1 MRKLQNVTMFRTVPG
16 VLASLGLVA
25 AGAAF
30 AQAPAAPPP
39 APAPVVQPA
48 TPSSAVPGIT
58 RADGEDKITVNFVNA
73 DIQSVIKAVGQQTGR
88 NFILDPRVTGTV
100 NIVSERPVSRD
111 LLYQIFLSALRV
123 QGFAA
128 VEGDGFVKIV
138 PEAEAKTSAGP
149 VGEQAARI
157 PGDRIVTQ
165 VFILQNENAVQ
176 LVPVLRPLVTANN
189 FIAAYPN
196 NNAIVITDYATNVR
210 RIGEIIRAV
219 DLPAAGDVQ
228 VVRLQNASAI
238 DIANIIQRVIPETVA
253 SPTAPG
259 QPAKAAIAVDPR
271 TNQLIVRGDNPALI
285 SRIKALA
292 ASLDTPGAGAGN
304 IFVVPLRNAE
314 AVKIAETLRALL
326 SGESASRSTTST
338 TSFTPPSAPMGTT
351 PSASTTTSQSSG
363 GGSGAPPPA
372 STIQAY
378 QPTNSLIITAPEP
391 VYRNLRAVIDK
402 LDERRAQ
409 VYVEA
414 LVVELTLGK
423 AAEVGVQWQG
433 LSNLGRNGQGA
444 IGGTNFST
452 SPSNAVG
459 ANILGATTILGSLAN
474 LTSFGPGLNLGLVNG
489 TIQVPQADGT
499 TLTVANLSVLA
510 RAFEGDTNANVLST
524 PNLLTLDN
532 EEAKLLVGQN
542 VPFITGSYTPT
553 AGSATNPFQT
563 IERKDV
569 GLTLRVRPQITEAG
583 TVKLNI
589 FEEVSAVTRD
599 KTLVQS
605 ADIITNKRSLE
616 TTVLADDGQ
625 IVVLGGLIQDDK
637 ETSID
642 KVPLLGDIPF
652 IGALFK
658 YESRSHQRT
667 NLMVFLRPVVI
678 KDAHTIAPITQQRY
692 DYIRHLQGDTA
703 EPRNL
708 LLPPNPATVLPPLPD
723 SPDKQMTGSDKP
735 ANAKQ

>member
-1 MRKLQNVTMFRTVPG
+1 MFRSVPG
-16 VLASLGLVA
+16 ALACFGLMVA
-25 AGAAF
+25 SAAL
-30 AQAPAAPPP
+30 AQAPAGTFATP
-39 APAPVVQPA
+39 APAP
-48 TPSSAVPGIT
+48 GIAS
-58 RADGEDKITVNFVNA
+58 ADGDDKITVNFVNA

-123 QGFAA
+123 QGYAA
-128 VEGDGFVKIV
+128 VESDGFVKIV

-189 FIAAYPN
+189 FIAAYPA

-210 RIGEIIRAV
+210 RIGEIIRSV
-219 DLPAAGDVQ
+219 DLPAAGEVQ
-228 VVRLQNASAI
+228 VIRLANASAI
-238 DIANIIQRVIPETVA
+238 DIAGILQRVVPETVP

-259 QPAKAAIAVDPR
+259 SPAKAAIAVDPR
-271 TNQLIVRGDNPALI
+271 TNSLIVRGDSPALI
-285 SRIKALA
+285 GRIRTLA
-292 ASLDTPGAGAGN
+292 AGLDTPGAGAGN

-314 AVKIAETLRALL
+314 ATKIAETLRALL
-326 SGESASRSTTST
+326 SGESASRSTSGT
-338 TSFTPPSAPMGTT
+338 TSFTPAGAPSGMT
-351 PSASTTTSQSSG
+351 PATTTNTSTSA
-363 GGSGAPPPA
+363 GSNSAPPA

-423 AAEVGVQWQG
+423 AAEFGVQWQG
-433 LSNLGRNGQGA
+433 LSNLAGTGRGL

-452 SPSNAVG
+452 APGGFAG
-459 ANILGATTILGSLAN
+459 TNILGATGALSGTLAGLASL
-474 LTSFGPGLNLGLVNG
+474 GPGLNLGVVNG
-489 TIQVPQADGT
+489 TISVPNPNGT
-499 TLTVANLSVLA
+499 GTIQVANLGVLA
-510 RAFEGDTNANVLST
+510 RAFEGDSNSNVLST
-524 PNLLTLDN
+524 PNILTLDN

-542 VPFITGSYTPT
+542 VPFITGSFTPT

-563 IERKDV
+563 IERKDI
-569 GLTLRVRPQITEAG
+569 GITLRVRPQITEAG

-589 FEEVSAVTRD
+589 FEEVSSVTND

-625 IVVLGGLIQDDK
+625 IVVLGGLIQDDR
-637 ETSID
+637 ELNID
-642 KVPLLGDIPF
+642 KIPLLGDIPYL
-652 IGALFK
+652 GALFR
-658 YESRSHQRT
+658 YQSRTHRRT
-667 NLMVFLRPVVI
+667 NLMIFLRPVVL
-678 KDAHTIAPITQQRY
+678 KDEKAAASITQDRY
-692 DYIRHLQGDTA
+692 DYIRKLQGDTA
-703 EPRNL
+703 LPATG
-708 LLPPNPATVLPPLPD
+708 LLPAQP
-723 SPDKQMTGSDKP
+723 
-735 ANAKQ
+735 AKQLEPLEDAKKKALGE